1 MIKIQYD
8 IISFEGARLLIFEVT
23 ESVEALFQQ
32 LDYVDYNEFSKLVS
46 DKRKKEYLGVRV
58 ALKFLL
64 GVEKIIQYDTERKP
78 SLSDNSFQLSVSH
91 SGSWI
96 AVMVHPIRAVGID
109 IEVPTPKI
117 QNIYKRF
124 LNETEQAAFSNGD
137 NLNQL
142 LLAWSGKEALY
153 KIIGKEAV
161 DFANQL
167 HLFPFENKKEGTF
180 NAEHIPTKQKY
191 QLHYIQNE
199 LYTLVYCIV

>member
-199 LYTLVYCIV
+199 LYTLVYCIG

>member
-1 MIKIQYD
+1 MNQISKD
-8 IISFEGARLLIFEVT
+8 IISIDDARLFIFEIT
-23 ESVEALFQQ
+23 ESVEVLFRQ
-32 LDYVDYNEFSKLVS
+32 LDFVDSIEFSKLVS
-46 DKRKKEYLGVRV
+46 DKRKKEYLGVRI
-58 ALKFLL
+58 ALKLLL
-64 GVEKIIQYDTERKP
+64 GVEKTIQYDTERKP
-78 SLSDNSFQLSVSH
+78 TLSDNSFQISVSH

-96 AVMVHPIRAVGID
+96 AVMVHPTRPVGID
-109 IEVPTPKI
+109 IEVPTTKI

-124 LNETEQAAFSNGD
+124 LNETEQTAFANGE

-161 DFANQL
+161 DFAKQL

-199 LYTLVYCIV
+199 SYTLVYCIG

>member
-142 LLAWSGKEALY
+142 LLAWSGKEALN